1 MSKKYSEL
9 RFEEWIETSLLNNGY
24 HRSFIHSNELS
35 HLYDRELC
43 LIGEEV
49 LVFIKS
55 TQKEEY
61 DKLYSSMDELTDSHI
76 LKKINGVFTENPR
89 RDVIYLLRNGIDTK
103 GCHFNLVYFQ
113 PKSTLNETH
122 LQLYSHNRFTVV
134 RQLHYSKNN
143 NNSIDMV
150 IFLNGIPIITLELKN
165 QMSGQNITNSENQYR
180 SRDEREPIFTFKRV
194 LVHFCVDNDKVSMS
208 TQLRGSK
215 TKFLPYNKGI
225 TNPNLMG
232 DYRVEYLWNDVLLPT
247 SVLDII
253 ENFVLISKEV
263 DREWN
268 DKKKMV
274 IENPFDIL
282 IFPRYHQLEV
292 IRRLKS
298 KIKEEGVGNNYLIQ
312 HTTGSGKSY
321 SIGWL
326 SHLLVSL
333 YQKDGD
339 TKRMFDTIIVVT
351 DRKVLDRQLQKTV
364 GDIGQTV
371 GVVNPVDLNS
381 EQLKKYL
388 ELGKDIIITTVQKFG
403 VISKTISKLKTK
415 SFAVVIDEVHSSQS
429 GETQKHL
436 KKSLSKGVLN
446 EEELDEDEEEK
457 NYEDI
462 IEEEIRSRG
471 KQKHISFFGFTGTPK
486 NKTLELFGRKNEVGE
501 FVPFH
506 SYTMKQSIYEGFTLD
521 VLKNYTTY
529 KRYFKVLQS
538 GEDKELPEG
547 KVKKELV
554 NFVDSHSETI
564 RQKVSIILEH
574 FVSKTSKTIDG
585 KGRGMVVVR
594 SRKHCVL
601 FHEEMVKQMK
611 EMGLSYSC
619 LVGYSGTIFH
629 NGRENTETSLNSEN
643 GMVGNDIPNGLK
655 DPRFRILIVSN
666 KFQTGFDEPLLQS
679 MYVDKKLGGVQCVQ
693 TLSRLNRTTK
703 GKTDTFVL
711 DFVNETEDIV
721 ESFQTFFTSTV
732 LSEET
737 DPDKLYSMIYGIEE
751 YNLYTKYQLD
761 EFCKEFYSQSQFDKD
776 DQYILNEVLERFN
789 ERLNEVEREEFKSK
803 IQSFLRMYSY
813 ITQIS
818 NFGLV
823 HWEKTFVFLTYL
835 NKKLPKRESGVID
848 ILDSIDL
855 DSFRIQKIGESKL
868 ELEDIKGELDPISS
882 DSGGK
887 NTGKDEKELL
897 SEIIEK
903 INDIFGKDLKD
914 DDKVTFKIFE
924 DKLISNDELTK
935 VLMGDN
941 SDDVKFDYFQRKV
954 KDNVIDIYSDKFE
967 LYKMIMNEKIFPQ
980 LVHHYFRTVT
990 EHHRKNP

>member
-43 LIGEEV
+43 SIGDEV

-61 DKLYSSMDELTDSHI
+61 DRLYLSMDELTDKHI
-76 LKKINGVFTENPR
+76 LKTIDKSIKERGI
-89 RDVIYLLRNGIDTK
+89 IYTLRNGIDTK

-122 LQLYSHNRFTVV
+122 QQLYSQNRFTVV
-134 RQLHYSKNN
+134 RQLHYSQKN

-150 IFLNGIPIITLELKN
+150 VFLNGIPIITMELKN
-165 QMSGQNITNSENQYR
+165 QLSGQNITNSENQYR
-180 SRDEREPIFTFKRV
+180 SRDEKEPIFTFKRV
-194 LVHFCVDNDKVSMS
+194 LVHFCVDNDKVSMC

-225 TNPNLMG
+225 TNPNVEG
-232 DYRVEYLWNDVLLPT
+232 DYKVEYLWNEILLPNST
-247 SVLDII
+247 LDII
-253 ENFVLISKEV
+253 ENFVLISKEEERFW
-263 DREWN
+263 D

-274 IENPFDIL
+274 VKKYFDVL

-292 IRRLKS
+292 IRNLKT
-298 KIKEEGVGNNYLIQ
+298 KIKEEGVGNNYLVQ

-351 DRKVLDRQLQKTV
+351 DRKVLDKQLQETV
-364 GDIGQTV
+364 SKLEQTG

-381 EQLKKYL
+381 KQLMEFL
-388 ELGKDIIITTVQKFG
+388 EKGKDIIITTVQKFG
-403 VISKTISKLKTK
+403 VISDTISKLKTK
-415 SFAVVIDEVHSSQS
+415 SFGVIIDEVHSSQS

-436 KKSLSKGVLN
+436 KKSLSKGIIN
-446 EEELDEDEEEK
+446 DEE
-457 NYEDI
+457 YDDDDRDFEDI
-462 IEEEIRSRG
+462 IREEILLRG

-486 NKTLELFGRKNEVGE
+486 PKTLELFGRKGSDDK
-501 FVPFH
+501 FHPFH
-506 SYTMKQSIYEGFTLD
+506 YYTMKQSIHEGFTLD
-521 VLKNYTTY
+521 VLKHYTTY

-538 GEDKELPEG
+538 GEDVELPEG

-574 FVSKTSKTIDG
+574 FINHTSKKIG
-585 KGRGMVVVR
+585 GRGRGMVVVR

-601 FHEEMVKQMK
+601 FHEEMVKQMR
-611 EMGLSYSC
+611 ERGLPYSC

-629 NGRENTETSLNSEN
+629 NGRENTETSLNSDN
-643 GMVGNDIPNGLK
+643 GLVGGSIPDGLK

-679 MYVDKKLGGVQCVQ
+679 MYIDKKLGGVQCVQ
-693 TLSRLNRTTK
+693 TLSRLNRTTS
-703 GKTDTFVL
+703 GKTETFIL
-711 DFVNETEDIV
+711 DFVNDTEEII
-721 ESFQTFFTSTV
+721 ESFQPYFTTTL
-732 LSEET
+732 LSEGT
-737 DPDKLYSMIYGIEE
+737 DPDKLYDMVYQIEE
-751 YNLYTKYQLD
+751 YNLYTKHQMD
-761 EFCKEFYSQSQFDKD
+761 EFCKLFYSNKTETPEI
-776 DQYILNEVLERFN
+776 QYHINEVVDRYN
-789 ERLNEVEREEFKSK
+789 ERLNDEEKEGFKSI
-803 IQSFLRMYSY
+803 IQSFIRMYSY
-813 ITQIS
+813 ISQIS
-818 NFGLV
+818 NFTEV

-835 NKKLPKRESGVID
+835 NKKLPKRDVDRIT
-848 ILDSIDL
+848 ILDSVDL
-855 DSFRIQKIGESKL
+855 DSFRIQKIGETQL
-868 ELEDIKGELDPISS
+868 ELENQVSDLPPPVYGGSKGKEEED
-882 DSGGK
+882 
-887 NTGKDEKELL
+887 KELL
-897 SEIIEK
+897 SEIIQK
-903 INDIFGKDLKD
+903 INDLFGSGLKD
-914 DDKVTFKIFE
+914 DDKVTVDLMRE
-924 DKLISNDELTK
+924 ELITSTDVSK
-935 VLMGDN
+935 VMNGDN
-941 SDDVKFDYFQRKV
+941 SEDVKMEYLKRKV
-954 KDNVIDIYSDKFE
+954 KDMIIDIYSDKFD
-967 LYKMIMNEKIFPQ
+967 LYKKLTNDEVFPQ
-980 LVHHYFRTVT
+980 FVSYLYQSMG
-990 EHHRKNP
+990 EQPGKPL